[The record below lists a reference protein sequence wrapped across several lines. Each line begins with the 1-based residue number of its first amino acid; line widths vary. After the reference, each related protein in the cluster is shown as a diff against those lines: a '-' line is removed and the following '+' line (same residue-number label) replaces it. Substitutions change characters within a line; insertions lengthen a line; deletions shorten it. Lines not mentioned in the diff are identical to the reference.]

1 MAPHGSLSLRAS
13 LRGQSAMISSVHELF
28 VAAVFRD
35 QSGKHLVA
43 RSPALGALDPEH
55 IELADQIAEDDGAVA
70 GHSPKISASHF
81 DLHLKHL
88 S

>member
-13 LRGQSAMISSVHELF
+13 LRGQSAVISSVHELF

-55 IELADQIAEDDGAVA
+55 IELPIR
-70 GHSPKISASHF
+70 SPKMMAPSRAF
-81 DLHLKHL
+81 TKNL
-88 S
+88 SIPF